1 MGTFFINFMYNDIE
15 ILKSHTIYVDEKAR
29 RIYMKIIAIMITK
42 LAAFGLRLI
51 GRGGSLP
58 GTIALKI
65 DPNILQKLQMSG
77 PIVLVTGT
85 NGKTSTA
92 NKLFW
97 LMEST
102 SSAIEKGITF

>member
-1 MGTFFINFMYNDIE
+1 
-15 ILKSHTIYVDEKAR
+15 
-29 RIYMKIIAIMITK
+29 MKIIAIMITK

-77 PIVLVTGT
+77 ALFLLPVRM
-85 NGKTSTA
+85 GKPQR
-92 NKLFW
+92 L
-97 LMEST
+97 
-102 SSAIEKGITF
+102 IC